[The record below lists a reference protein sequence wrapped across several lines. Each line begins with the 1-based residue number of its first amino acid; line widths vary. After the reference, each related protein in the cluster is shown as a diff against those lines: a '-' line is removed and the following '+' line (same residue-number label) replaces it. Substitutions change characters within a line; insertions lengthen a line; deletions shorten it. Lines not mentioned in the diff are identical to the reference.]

1 MKCPNCTG
9 ALKPIN
15 YKGVNVDKCD
25 SCHGIWFDF
34 SEIDQ
39 LEDTEFAFDNL
50 KNTMIT
56 RVKSGD
62 QKCAKCQA
70 TMQKFYYRWEEL
82 ELEVCPSNHGFW
94 LDAGEEEKLL
104 TFIDKFEKDLYVKL
118 VGEEDWERKKRNMKS
133 DSWLV
138 ELMFTVR
145 DRLNMEKD
153 VIKDT
158 INSVI
163 NDLK

>member
-9 ALKPIN
+9 TLKPIN
-15 YKGVNVDKCD
+15 YKRVNVDKCD

-56 RVKSGD
+56 RVKPGD

-118 VGEEDWERKKRNMKS
+118 VGEEDWERRKRNMKS
-133 DSWLV
+133 DSWLA

-153 VIKDT
+153 VIKDN
-158 INSVI
+158 INNVI

>member
-9 ALKPIN
+9 TLKPIN
-15 YKGVNVDKCD
+15 YKGVSVDKCD

-56 RVKSGD
+56 RVKLGD

-82 ELEVCPSNHGFW
+82 ELEVCPNNHGFW

-118 VGEEDWERKKRNMKS
+118 VGEEDWERRKRNMKS
-133 DSWLV
+133 DSWLA
-138 ELMFTVR
+138 ELVFRVR

-153 VIKDT
+153 IIKDN
-158 INSVI
+158 INNVI